1 MLIPSLL
8 LLAGIIVLV
17 VGGDLM
23 VRGAAALARH
33 WGIPALI
40 VGLTIVAFGTSAP
53 ELVVAVQAVWSG
65 VSELATGNIVGSNVA
80 NVLLALGLPAMIM
93 AIPTNMPGVARNAFV
108 CVLATVIYIFL
119 AIVPALF
126 GHTTDMVFW
135 QGAILFGGIIIYLA
149 WMFRLARIG
158 AEDPILAEMT
168 EIDEGEDGLPAQQW
182 KSALFLIF
190 GLIGLV
196 IGGKLIVDNATLIA
210 EAFNVPDALIGLTIV
225 AIGTSLPEIATVV
238 IAAYRGH
245 PEVAIGNVLGSN
257 VFNLF
262 AVGGAA
268 ALAGP
273 VGIPDGFKVFD
284 FWVMLVATI
293 ALTIYILSR
302 NSIGRKTGIIFLVA
316 YVLYM
321 GAQAKFGMA

>member
-1 MLIPSLL
+1 M
-8 LLAGIIVLV
+8 LLASALLTVGIVILV
-17 VGGDLM
+17 IGGDLM

-53 ELVVAVQAVWSG
+53 ELVVAVQAVWG
-65 VSELATGNIVGSNVA
+65 GMSELATGNIVGSNVA
-80 NVLLALGLPAMIM
+80 NVLLALGLPALIM

-108 CVLATVIYIFL
+108 CVLATVIYIAL
-119 AIVPALF
+119 AFVPGPMQL
-126 GHTTDMVFW
+126 W
-135 QGAILFGGIIIYLA
+135 QGAILFGGILIYLG
-149 WMFRLARIG
+149 WMFRLARAG

-168 EIDEGEDGLPAQQW
+168 EIDEGEDGLPARQW
-182 KSALFLIF
+182 KSILFLII

-196 IGGKLIVDNATLIA
+196 YGGRLIVDNAQIIA
-210 EAFNVPDALIGLTIV
+210 QALNVPDALIGLTIV

-284 FWVMLVATI
+284 FWVMFVSII
-293 ALTIYILSR
+293 ALTVYILSR
-302 NSIGRKTGIIFLVA
+302 NNIGRKTGLIFLVA
-316 YVLYM
+316 YALYM
-321 GAQAKFGMA
+321 GAQAKFGMQ

>member
-1 MLIPSLL
+1 MPLSFGLL
-8 LLAGIIVLV
+8 LVGIVILV

-23 VRGAAALARH
+23 VRGAASIARH
-33 WGIPALI
+33 WGIPPLI

-53 ELVVAVQAVWSG
+53 ELVVAVQAVWDG
-65 VSELATGNIVGSNVA
+65 ASELATGNIVGSNIA

-108 CVLATVIYIFL
+108 CVFATILYMVLAWVNNPML
-119 AIVPALF
+119 K
-126 GHTTDMVFW
+126 W
-135 QGAILFGGIIIYLA
+135 QGAILFGGIIVYLI
-149 WMFRLARIG
+149 WMFRLAKSG
-158 AEDPILAEMT
+158 VDDPILAEMT
-168 EIDEGEDGLPAQQW
+168 EIEEGEDGLPNRLW
-182 KSALFLIF
+182 LSGLFLVI

-196 IGGKLIVDNATLIA
+196 FGGQLIVQNATDIA
-210 EAFNVPDALIGLTIV
+210 EHFNVSQAVIGLTIV
-225 AIGTSLPEIATVV
+225 AIGTSLPEIATVI

-273 VGIPDGFKVFD
+273 LYIRKEFFWFD
-284 FWVMLVATI
+284 HWVMLVAML
-293 ALTIYILSR
+293 ALTVYILSR
-302 NSIGRKTGIIFLVA
+302 NNIGKKTGLIFLIA
-316 YVLYM
+316 YALYL
-321 GAQAKFGMA
+321 GAQVKTGLA

>member
-1 MLIPSLL
+1 MLVSAGFLL
-8 LLAGIIVLV
+8 VVGIIVLV
-17 VGGDLM
+17 IGGDLM
-23 VRGAAALARH
+23 VRGAASLARH

-53 ELVVAVQAVWSG
+53 ELVVAVQAVWQG
-65 VSELATGNIVGSNVA
+65 ASELATGNIVGSNIA
-80 NVLLALGLPAMIM
+80 NVLLALGLPALIM
-93 AIPTNMPGVARNAFV
+93 AIPTNMSGVARNAFV
-108 CVLATVIYIFL
+108 CVLATVIFMVL
-119 AIVPALF
+119 AFMQNPMQI
-126 GHTTDMVFW
+126 W
-135 QGAILFGGIIIYLA
+135 QGAILFGGILVYLA
-149 WMFRLARIG
+149 WMFRLARTG
-158 AEDPILAEMT
+158 ADDPILAEMT
-168 EIDEGEDGLPAQQW
+168 EIDEGEDGLPNQQW
-182 KSALFLIF
+182 KSTLFL
-190 GLIGLV
+190 LLGLV
-196 IGGKLIVDNATLIA
+196 GLAFGGKLIVDNATIIA
-210 EAFNVPDALIGLTIV
+210 RTLEVPEALIGLTIV

-273 VGIPDGFKVFD
+273 LSIKKEFFVFD
-284 FWVMLVATI
+284 MWVMLVTTL

-302 NSIGRKTGIIFLVA
+302 NSIGKRTGLVFLVA
-316 YVLYM
+316 YLLYL